1 MQSVAPKTPRGIQES
16 DVWAAAD
23 ALLAEGQKPT
33 IEKVRLHMGRGSPN
47 TVAPMLDA
55 WFSTLGARLGL
66 NQQTQDLRNSVPTE
80 VLEAA
85 QTLWGNALQHA
96 QAAAQQSLE
105 LREQAAADIQA
116 QLQVQQ
122 SKMQQ
127 REEGLLQQKNA
138 MDAALALAQAQR
150 EDLSRRL
157 NEMQQQ
163 LSDRDQALEKQ
174 RQENLEQRK
183 AKEALRAQHTKELE
197 SAAQERQRLAEQF
210 AGNERRMLAD
220 LDRSRQDAE
229 KAKKQQIDAERSA
242 AARYEDLQ
250 ARHAQSEEA
259 LLGVRAAHI
268 NQQQAL
274 AAANERVADLKA
286 LLEVRAQQS
295 AVASASQATNAASE
309 SASDKPR
316 SMRSLQSRALAQRS
330 QRLPRSK

>member
-1 MQSVAPKTPRGIQES
+1 MQSVAPKTPRGIQEA

-47 TVAPMLDA
+47 TVAPMLDG

-85 QTLWGNALQHA
+85 QVLWGNALQHA
-96 QAAAQQSLE
+96 QTVAEQTLE
-105 LREQAAADIQA
+105 AREQATTAAQA
-116 QLQVQQ
+116 KLEAQQ
-122 SKMQQ
+122 AKLQQ
-127 REEGLLQQKNA
+127 REEGLLQQKSA
-138 MDAALALAQAQR
+138 MDAALALAQAQS

-157 NEMQQQ
+157 YEMQQQ

-174 RQENLEQRK
+174 RQESLELRK
-183 AKEALRAQHTKELE
+183 AQEALRDQHSRELE

-220 LDRSRQDAE
+220 LDRSRQDTE
-229 KAKKQQIDAERSA
+229 KAKKQQQDAERAA
-242 AARYEDLQ
+242 AARYEELQ
-250 ARHAQSEEA
+250 TRYLQSEEE
-259 LLGVRAAHI
+259 LLAARAAHI
-268 NQQQAL
+268 NVQQSL
-274 AAANERVADLKA
+274 EMANERVADMKD
-286 LLEVRAQQS
+286 LLEMRAQQS
-295 AVASASQATNAASE
+295 AVVAQSQTVAQGE
-309 SASDKPR
+309 SAGEKPR

-330 QRLPRSK
+330 QRLPRK

>member
-85 QTLWGNALQHA
+85 QTLWSNALQHA
-96 QAAAQQSLE
+96 QTAAEQALE
-105 LREQAAADIQA
+105 LREQAAVEA
-116 QLQVQQ
+116 Q
-122 SKMQQ
+122 SKLEAQQAKLQQ
-127 REEGLLQQKNA
+127 REEGLLQQKSA

-157 NEMQQQ
+157 DEMQQQ
-163 LSDRDQALEKQ
+163 LNDRDHSLEKQ
-174 RQENLEQRK
+174 RQENLELRK
-183 AKEALRAQHTKELE
+183 AQETLREQHSRELE

-210 AGNERRMLAD
+210 AGNERRMLSD
-220 LDRSRQDAE
+220 LDRSRQDTE
-229 KAKKQQIDAERSA
+229 KAKKQQLDAERSA
-242 AARYEDLQ
+242 VARYEELQ
-250 ARHAQSEEA
+250 ARYLQSEEE
-259 LLGVRAAHI
+259 LLAARATQI
-268 NQQQAL
+268 NVQQAL
-274 AAANERVADLKA
+274 EMANERVKEFKT
-286 LLEVRAQQS
+286 LLELRSTQPAPVADGWTS
-295 AVASASQATNAASE
+295 AEGLDGKRGGKT
-309 SASDKPR
+309 
-316 SMRSLQSRALAQRS
+316 SLQRRALS
-330 QRLPRSK
+330 QRALRGVRK